1 MCLTLDNTANPA
13 LLIISC
19 GIVNPNPA
27 RQIEALDEL
36 YNSLQNIG
44 RASRPDGRDL
54 QMAGI
59 SLSVVLL
66 IALIVASILC
76 ILGPVAALGV
86 MFWHWHRELKETA
99 RVRQA
104 RSTQIR

>member
-1 MCLTLDNTANPA
+1 
-13 LLIISC
+13 
-19 GIVNPNPA
+19 
-27 RQIEALDEL
+27 
-36 YNSLQNIG
+36 
-44 RASRPDGRDL
+44 
-54 QMAGI
+54 MAGI